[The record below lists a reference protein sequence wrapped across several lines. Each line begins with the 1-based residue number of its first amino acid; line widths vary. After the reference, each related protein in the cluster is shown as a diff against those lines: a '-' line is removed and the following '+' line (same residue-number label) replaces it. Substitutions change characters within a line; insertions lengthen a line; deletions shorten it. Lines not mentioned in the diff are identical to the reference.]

1 MAPSGQDDSGWRV
14 AAARGRKGLT
24 QQDLAQLAGVSLS
37 LLKKIEQGSRSAT
50 DDVRKA
56 IARGLGMD
64 EDELFAAASGTPSKV
79 HMAIPSIRRTIGS
92 LDHPED
98 GPIRSL
104 PQLADTTATLVGYRV
119 ASQYGRLSEEL
130 PAALAELARAAHS
143 RLGANEERAAELLV
157 QGLRAADGL
166 AYKFG
171 YLDLSAWIIER
182 MRRTSEQLQNE
193 LVSAATAYVH
203 TETFFATGDLVAAG
217 DALNLAAN
225 RVSPTKSMAAAAT
238 YGSLHMRA
246 AVVAA
251 RARKASSAIDHLAEA
266 HRSATRVREGVYF
279 GTAFGPSSVRVH
291 EVSVAV
297 ELGDATGALRAAK
310 DWVPPVELPAERRSH
325 FYIDLASAQLW
336 AGRRDRS
343 LASLRSARQIA
354 PQHVREHPRVKET
367 VQTLL
372 RLSRRPDAA
381 LVGFASWLSLI

>member
-1 MAPSGQDDSGWRV
+1 MAPSGQGDVGWRI
-14 AAARGRKGLT
+14 AAARGRRGLT

-37 LLKKIEQGSRSAT
+37 LLKKIEQNSRPAT
-50 DDVRKA
+50 DDVRRA
-56 IARGLGMD
+56 ITRGLGVD
-64 EDELFAAASGTPSKV
+64 EDELFADLSGTPSKV
-79 HMAIPSIRRTIGS
+79 HTAIPLIRRIVGS

-98 GPIRSL
+98 GPIRPL
-104 PQLADTTATLVGYRV
+104 DKLTQATATLVGYRV

-130 PAALAELARAAHS
+130 PSVLSELARAAHS
-143 RLGANEERAAELLV
+143 SSGTANERAGELLV
-157 QGLRAADGL
+157 QGLRAADGI

-193 LVSAATAYVH
+193 LVGAATAYVH
-203 TETFFATGDLVAAG
+203 TETFFATGDLAA
-217 DALNLAAN
+217 AEHTLNQAAS
-225 RVSPTKSMAAAAT
+225 RISPPKSMAAAAT
-238 YGSLHMRA
+238 YASLHMRA

-266 HRSATRVREGVYF
+266 RQSVARVREGVYY
-279 GTAFGPSSVRVH
+279 GTACGSASVRIH
-291 EVSVAV
+291 EVAVAV

-310 DWVPPVELPAERRSH
+310 DWAPPTDLPAERRSH

-336 AGRRDRS
+336 AGHRDHCLTS
-343 LASLRSARQIA
+343 LQAARQIA

-381 LVGFASWLSLI
+381 LVGFAGWLSLI

>member
-1 MAPSGQDDSGWRV
+1 MTPSGQIDAGWRI
-14 AAARGRKGLT
+14 AAARGRQGLT
-24 QQDLAQLAGVSLS
+24 QQDLAQLADVSLS
-37 LLKKIEQGSRSAT
+37 LLKKIEQNSRPAT
-50 DDVRKA
+50 SDVRKA

-64 EDELFAAASGTPSKV
+64 EDELFADIAGTPSKV
-79 HMAIPSIRRTIGS
+79 HTAIPVLRRIIGS

-98 GPIRSL
+98 GPVRPL
-104 PQLADTTATLVGYRV
+104 PQLVGATAALVGYRV
-119 ASQYGRLSEEL
+119 ASRYSRLSDEL
-130 PAALAELARAAHS
+130 PDVLSELARAHS
-143 RLGANEERAAELLV
+143 QAGAGKERAAELLV
-157 QGLRAADGL
+157 QGLRAADGI

-171 YLDLSAWIIER
+171 YLDLSAWVIER

-193 LVSAATAYVH
+193 LVGAATAYVH
-203 TETFFATGDLVAAG
+203 TETFFATGDLAAAG
-217 DALNLAAN
+217 YALDQAAS

-251 RARKASSAIDHLAEA
+251 RARRASSAIEHLAEA
-266 HRSATRVREGVYF
+266 HQSAARVREGVYF

-291 EVSVAV
+291 EVAVAV

-310 DWVPPVELPAERRSH
+310 DWAPPAELPAERRSH

-343 LASLRSARQIA
+343 LASLQSARQIA

-367 VQTLL
+367 TQTLL